1 MLNPSTRIV
10 YLGNIKPIPVSFRNF
25 SSSNVNVKEI
35 DINILSNSIRSLG
48 VETTGY
54 NSSRTFVLTPGQKTK
69 TSSPIR
75 KKYIIVRKASKG
87 LNTLPNDIQ
96 NNPNPSNYIV
106 RRRQIRI
113 PKAMVQRLKAQD
125 LLKHIQQTLPQL
137 RDLRGFSE
145 IKQ

>member
-1 MLNPSTRIV
+1 M
-10 YLGNIKPIPVSFRNF
+10 
-25 SSSNVNVKEI
+25 KEI
-35 DINILSNSIRSLG
+35 DINMLSNSIRSLG
-48 VETTGY
+48 VLPAGY

-69 TSSPIR
+69 TSFPMR

-87 LNTLPNDIQ
+87 LNGIQ

-125 LLKHIQQTLPQL
+125 LLKHIQQKLPELREL
-137 RDLRGFSE
+137 RDFSG

>member
-1 MLNPSTRIV
+1 
-10 YLGNIKPIPVSFRNF
+10 
-25 SSSNVNVKEI
+25 VKEI
-35 DINILSNSIRSLG
+35 DINLLSNSIRSLG
-48 VETTGY
+48 VVPAGY

-69 TSSPIR
+69 TSFPIR

-87 LNTLPNDIQ
+87 LNTLPNGIR
-96 NNPNPSNYIV
+96 NNPNSSNYIV

-125 LLKHIQQTLPQL
+125 LLKHIQQKLPEL
-137 RDLRGFSE
+137 RDLRDFSG

>member
-10 YLGNIKPIPVSFRNF
+10 HLGNIKPSIPVSFRNF

-35 DINILSNSIRSLG
+35 DINMLSNSIRSLG
-48 VETTGY
+48 VLPAGY

-69 TSSPIR
+69 TSLPMR

-87 LNTLPNDIQ
+87 LNGIQ

-125 LLKHIQQTLPQL
+125 LLKHIQQKLPELREL
-137 RDLRGFSE
+137 RDFSG